1 MIQERVLN
9 LIKFLNYKCP
19 NLEWSGILVY
29 KTTGQL
35 YNNTLQIEV
44 IDLIPK
50 NVGTS
55 GYTEFEIGNSFEDV
69 YNKYEDIWPVY
80 MGLIHS
86 HNTMGVTP
94 SGTDTKNMEDSAPH
108 YPFYLSIIVN
118 NRLDWNVR
126 ICSEYTINKSSF
138 KDSNGNLIEVD
149 ITPAKGLLMYE
160 GAIAGT
166 ELVIEEGWEEMF
178 ANLSRYEHPTTKPN
192 FNYQPSIPFSS
203 RGATSNIISPVELFT
218 LGFKKGNS
226 FKDVIHRVNINEIDK
241 YLQDVLDYS
250 MEMDNNK
257 FLSAIDSFRSYLKS
271 QKAPV
276 AQKLYEELEDYF
288 ILEEP
293 IEEVVPKKKNIH
305 DMTDKEFENYCLGKD
320 NE

>member
-1 MIQERVLN
+1 MN

-35 YNNTLQIEV
+35 YDNSLQIEV

-50 NVGTS
+50 NVGT
-55 GYTEFEIGNSFEDV
+55 GAYTEFEIGSSFEDV

-80 MGLIHS
+80 MGLIHH
-86 HNTMGVTP
+86 HNIMGVSP

-118 NRLDWNVR
+118 NKLDWNVR
-126 ICSEYTINKSSF
+126 ICSEYIVDKTTF
-138 KDSNGNLIEVD
+138 KDHNGNLIEVN
-149 ITPAKGLLMYE
+149 ITPTKGLLMYE
-160 GAIAGT
+160 GSIAGT

-178 ANLSRYEHPTTKPN
+178 TNLSRYETPVAKTYTN
-192 FNYQPSIPFSS
+192 FNHQPSIPFSS
-203 RGATSNIISPVELFT
+203 RGATTKSIISPVELFT
-218 LGFKKGNS
+218 LGFKKGNG
-226 FKDVIHRVNINEIDK
+226 FKDVIHKVNIGEIDK
-241 YLQDVLDYS
+241 YLNQVLEYG
-250 MEMDNNK
+250 MDMPNNK
-257 FLSAIDSFRSYLKS
+257 FIDAIESFRSYLKS

-276 AQKLYEELEDYF
+276 AQKLYEELADYF
-288 ILEEP
+288 IIE
-293 IEEVVPKKKNIH
+293 EEVVEEVKPLKQKSIH
-305 DMTDKEFENYCLGKD
+305 DMSEKEFENFWLGKD